1 MAKGTTAGVIAR
13 AADTMESRQ
22 KQGQPVKMP
31 VAAPAARAAG
41 GGAAPATVPSNA
53 VGDFESARLQ
63 QMRRAQTVYAS

>member
-22 KQGQPVKMP
+22 KQGKPVSRP

-41 GGAAPATVPSNA
+41 GVAPAAVTSNA
-53 VGDFESARLQ
+53 VGEFESARLQ